1 MNHLEHLF
9 LSGNTAESLIGNLSG
24 DFVKG
29 LLGDRFP
36 PAIRDGIADHRS
48 IDAFTDSHA
57 EVAAFRRVLIP
68 ELGHYSR
75 IVSDV
80 FFDHFLATDWQRY
93 SNETLEAFVG
103 RVCAMIDPH
112 QGELPERLGRVYPRM
127 RDEGWLLSYREV
139 RGIETALYHL
149 SFRLSRRPR
158 LEESVHYLTD
168 SREELLDHFR
178 RFFPDVIA
186 FANALPSRT

>member
-1 MNHLEHLF
+1 MNHPHLLF
-9 LSGNTAESLIGNLSG
+9 LSGTTAESLIGNLSG

-93 SNETLEAFVG
+93 SNETLAAFVG
-103 RVCAMIDPH
+103 RVCAMFDPH
-112 QGELPERLGRVYPRM
+112 HAELPLRLTP
-127 RDEGWLLSYREV
+127 
-139 RGIETALYHL
+139 
-149 SFRLSRRPR
+149 
-158 LEESVHYLTD
+158 
-168 SREELLDHFR
+168 
-178 RFFPDVIA
+178 
-186 FANALPSRT
+186 ALPR